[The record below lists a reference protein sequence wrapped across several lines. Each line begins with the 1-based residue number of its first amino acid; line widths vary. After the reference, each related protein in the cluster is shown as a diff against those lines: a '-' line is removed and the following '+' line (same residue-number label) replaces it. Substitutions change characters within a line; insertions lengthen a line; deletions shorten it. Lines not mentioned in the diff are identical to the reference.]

1 MRTTKSRLCSM
12 VAAFVSIL
20 LAVVL
25 VAVVMCTGC
34 RANAFDAAS
43 PAWVQVPVDSAKM
56 SALQAEVD
64 DGHRVGFLD
73 PVDVVLTFLTQD
85 LALSASKVGGVQLQE
100 AAEWAVRRYCCEP
113 SRRTYCDPACAGAAC
128 PYRFNRYLV
137 CSEVPLCE
145 VKLM

>member
-1 MRTTKSRLCSM
+1 M

-85 LALSASKVGGVQLQE
+85 LALSASKVGGVQYKKQQNGQYDATAVNLQDGHIVIQLVL
-100 AAEWAVRRYCCEP
+100 VRP
-113 SRRTYCDPACAGAAC
+113 VRTDSTGILCVQK
-128 PYRFNRYLV
+128 YRF
-137 CSEVPLCE
+137 
-145 VKLM
+145 VK